1 MRNNLI
7 YILGLE
13 NIKFISSNKI
23 TSKILGNSILSNMF
37 NVGVAYQSG
46 LIPISAS
53 SIEKAIE
60 LNGASVKDNIDAFR
74 FGRHYENLKDDIIN
88 IIKDEPEI
96 LEGFDAKY
104 ENRFKF
110 FEDYQNTK
118 YATWFI
124 ILLQLSLDFE
134 THYIVK

>member
-7 YILGLE
+7 NIAGLE
-13 NIKFISSNKI
+13 NIIFISSYKI

-53 SIEKAIE
+53 SIEKEIE
-60 LNGASVKDNIDAFR
+60 LNGASVNDNIDAFR
-74 FGRHYENLKDDIIN
+74 FGRHYENLKGELIN

-104 ENRFKF
+104 
-110 FEDYQNTK
+110 QNI
-118 YATWFI
+118 F
-124 ILLQLSLDFE
+124 
-134 THYIVK
+134 